1 MIVISWSK
9 THIEGEKMIVS
20 AIETIE
26 KVANGV
32 ALQFLSEEERKCI
45 RYFFGDDFVYA
56 KASLFI
62 KQLKHKL

>member
-1 MIVISWSK
+1 MPI
-9 THIEGEKMIVS
+9 S

-45 RYFFGDDFVYA
+45 YYFFGDNFIYA

-62 KQLKHKL
+62 EQLKYKS

>member
-1 MIVISWSK
+1 
-9 THIEGEKMIVS
+9 MIVS

-32 ALQFLSEEERKCI
+32 PLQFLSQGERDCI
-45 RYFFGDDFVYA
+45 HYFFGDDFVYA

-62 KQLKHKL
+62 EQLKTKS